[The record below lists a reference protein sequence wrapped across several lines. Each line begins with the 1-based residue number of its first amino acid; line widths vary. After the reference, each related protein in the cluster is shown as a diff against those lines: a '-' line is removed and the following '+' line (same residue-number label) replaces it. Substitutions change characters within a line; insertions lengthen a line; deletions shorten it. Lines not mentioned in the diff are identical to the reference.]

1 MFRKIN
7 FSMKLNSGGK
17 AKSSVKPTNGTSFE
31 CASTANDHTETR
43 GVEFI
48 KYQTKNRNK
57 DDLKATNTSTTL
69 PKFRRLDLI
78 SDFLSDTCTLN

>member
-31 CASTANDHTETR
+31 SPSTANDHTETR

-78 SDFLSDTCTLN
+78 SDFLSDMSYI